1 MLSISKALS
10 SSQAQNYHKLEFT
23 SDTQN
28 YYKQDGAVQGE
39 WQGRLA
45 GKMGLSGAVSAED
58 FARLTEGR
66 HPQTDEQMVKH
77 RTAQEYTN
85 ANGATTSAVE
95 HRAGWDATFSAPKS
109 VSLTA
114 LVGGDERVREA
125 HRAAVTSALTELER
139 YTQARIGGNN
149 AAETTGNFIVAKFE
163 HDTARP
169 VDGYAA
175 PQLHTHA
182 VVFNVTERADGS
194 TRALQ
199 PQSFF
204 DSQNYA
210 TAVYQSAL
218 TYQLRNLGYEIEAGK
233 SGAPEIKGYSQEY
246 LEASSPRSQQIKE
259 HLEKA
264 GYSGAEA
271 AQIAAHA
278 TRDNKQ
284 ILSPEEVLAAHREM
298 AAAFGNQP
306 ATVVAEARTRAQTQ
320 DRGPDEMLR
329 AKEALTYA
337 RSSNFEREAVND
349 ERVLIRDALRRGMGE
364 TTFAHVRAEFDA
376 RRARGD
382 FRMVE
387 SEKHATGRSFT
398 TPETIANERAN
409 VAHVMRGQDTVEP
422 MMSREQATAQATS
435 RSFLNAAQRGAIEDV
450 LTSSDRIHGL
460 QGLAGTGKTT
470 VLSSIREGAEHSGY
484 VVEGFAPTS
493 RAAAQLRESG
503 ISATTLQSFLT
514 RGGEGKGTPDPDIKH
529 LYMLDESSLASTKQ
543 MRAFLDKIGPQDRVL
558 VIGDTRQHQGVDA
571 GRPFEQMQDAGMRTS
586 RLDQIMRQ
594 RDPELLKAVQHLAK
608 GETVEGVRM
617 LGEQGRITELANTK
631 ERIEAIAT
639 DYASRPE
646 NTIIVS
652 PDNRS
657 RQLINQAVRVELR
670 ASGTLANDSQEF
682 RTLTHRSDMTGAD
695 REWAARYQ
703 PGDVL
708 KYTTGSKAQGI
719 ERDSSTKLLSTNARD
734 NTITVE
740 RTDGQRV
747 TYDPRRLKGVNVYK
761 EAPREF
767 ATGDR
772 IQFTAKDKDLGVS
785 NRDLGTITKLE
796 PGQITVRLDGKDER
810 TVRFDPGKMQHFD
823 HGYAV
828 TSHVSQGL
836 TEGRVI
842 ANIDTESSRSL
853 INTRLAYVAVSRAS
867 DDARI
872 YTNNAETLG
881 ARLATDISKTAA
893 VDFRQSGPGTQAQ
906 ATEPTIYQYA
916 DPNHRLAAVAS
927 AYAERPNSTV
937 IIAPDRA
944 ERQELNQLIRA
955 DLQALGQVAPDSKSF
970 TVHIEQTLHN
980 PRLAEQYTPGDRI
993 QYRLGSLSLG
1003 GIAKDSVAIVVAT
1016 DSKTNQLTVQTSAGD
1031 EVTYRPHL
1039 AKDMTAQST
1048 VYREEQREIA
1058 PGDRIQINEPYP
1070 KQGIR
1075 KGDLGTV
1082 TGISDTND
1090 LDIRLDKGK
1099 SVQLNKEQ
1107 AHHIE
1112 HGYAIQNLKAG
1123 APERVLITQET
1134 LEGQGDPASLSRN
1147 AREVSLYTSDGS
1159 GSSQALKAPIALP
1172 EQQQIESP
1180 ANVVAPEPMHV
1191 EHRRSIGR

>member
-1 MLSISKALS
+1 MCA
-10 SSQAQNYHKLEFT
+10 
-23 SDTQN
+23 
-28 YYKQDGAVQGE
+28 
-39 WQGRLA
+39 
-45 GKMGLSGAVSAED
+45 
-58 FARLTEGR
+58 
-66 HPQTDEQMVKH
+66 
-77 RTAQEYTN
+77 
-85 ANGATTSAVE
+85 
-95 HRAGWDATFSAPKS
+95 
-109 VSLTA
+109 
-114 LVGGDERVREA
+114 
-125 HRAAVTSALTELER
+125 
-139 YTQARIGGNN
+139 
-149 AAETTGNFIVAKFE
+149 
-163 HDTARP
+163 
-169 VDGYAA
+169 
-175 PQLHTHA
+175 
-182 VVFNVTERADGS
+182 
-194 TRALQ
+194 
-199 PQSFF
+199 
-204 DSQNYA
+204 
-210 TAVYQSAL
+210 
-218 TYQLRNLGYEIEAGK
+218 
-233 SGAPEIKGYSQEY
+233 
-246 LEASSPRSQQIKE
+246 
-259 HLEKA
+259 
-264 GYSGAEA
+264 
-271 AQIAAHA
+271 
-278 TRDNKQ
+278 
-284 ILSPEEVLAAHREM
+284 
-298 AAAFGNQP
+298 
-306 ATVVAEARTRAQTQ
+306 
-320 DRGPDEMLR
+320 
-329 AKEALTYA
+329 
-337 RSSNFEREAVND
+337 
-349 ERVLIRDALRRGMGE
+349 
-364 TTFAHVRAEFDA
+364 
-376 RRARGD
+376 
-382 FRMVE
+382 
-387 SEKHATGRSFT
+387 
-398 TPETIANERAN
+398 
-409 VAHVMRGQDTVEP
+409 MRGQDTGRAHDE
-422 MMSREQATAQATS
+422 SRTGYRAGYQQ
-435 RSFLNAAQRGAIEDV
+435 RSFLNAAQRVAIEDV

-514 RGGEGKGTPDPDIKH
+514 RGGEGKGTPDPDRKH

-543 MRAFLDKIGPQDRVL
+543 MRAFLDNIGPQDRVL

-631 ERIEAIAT
+631 ERIEAIAK
-639 DYASRPE
+639 DYAGRPE

-719 ERDSSTKLLSTNARD
+719 ERDSSARVISTNARD

-740 RTDGQRV
+740 RTDGQSV

-810 TVRFDPGKMQHFD
+810 TVSFDPGKMQHFD

-893 VDFRQSGPGTQAQ
+893 VDFRQPGPGTQRHVLRTNDQ
-906 ATEPTIYQYA
+906 P
-916 DPNHRLAAVAS
+916 VC
-927 AYAERPNSTV
+927 RP
-937 IIAPDRA
+937 
-944 ERQELNQLIRA
+944 
-955 DLQALGQVAPDSKSF
+955 K
-970 TVHIEQTLHN
+970 
-980 PRLAEQYTPGDRI
+980 
-993 QYRLGSLSLG
+993 
-1003 GIAKDSVAIVVAT
+1003 AI
-1016 DSKTNQLTVQTSAGD
+1016 
-1031 EVTYRPHL
+1031 
-1039 AKDMTAQST
+1039 
-1048 VYREEQREIA
+1048 
-1058 PGDRIQINEPYP
+1058 
-1070 KQGIR
+1070 
-1075 KGDLGTV
+1075 
-1082 TGISDTND
+1082 GISRCRFG
-1090 LDIRLDKGK
+1090 LC
-1099 SVQLNKEQ
+1099 
-1107 AHHIE
+1107 
-1112 HGYAIQNLKAG
+1112 
-1123 APERVLITQET
+1123 
-1134 LEGQGDPASLSRN
+1134 
-1147 AREVSLYTSDGS
+1147 
-1159 GSSQALKAPIALP
+1159 
-1172 EQQQIESP
+1172 
-1180 ANVVAPEPMHV
+1180 
-1191 EHRRSIGR
+1191 